1 MQTDINE
8 YSIHSCDNP
17 SICIPRVYSNINE
30 SFISN
35 IFQNKLKLGK
45 IQKIDIINNYNDKH
59 FKKVFI
65 HFETWY
71 DNDTNNKIKQNI
83 YDDKIIKIVY
93 DFPYFWKCALNK
105 STT

>member
-1 MQTDINE
+1 MQTNINE

-17 SICIPRVYSNINE
+17 SICIPRVYSNING

-45 IQKIDIINNYNDKH
+45 IRKIDFINNHTDKH

-71 DNDTNNKIKQNI
+71 DNDTNNNIKQKLF
-83 YDDKIIKIVY
+83 DDKIIKIVY
-93 DFPYFWKCALNK
+93 DFPSFWKCALNK
-105 STT
+105 ST